1 MRSLAFVGDVHGS
14 VDALD
19 GILDSLRAEAVGHL
33 VFLGDYVNKG
43 MGSRSVLDRLIPMML
58 DGSATLLRGNHESE
72 LVRAVDTQDLRV
84 FLKMGG
90 AATVR
95 SYADGNVGPDVL
107 HDFLRAVPATHL
119 DAIRQM
125 PRRFHASGIIAQHE
139 PLGAM
144 VHRMLGKFAV
154 TAHRPVGTVPTIRS
168 RSAEIDTGCGD
179 EGGRLTAFL
188 WPSREYVQVDTAGA
202 RLTRDSPES

>member
-1 MRSLAFVGDVHGS
+1 MKRLAFVGDIHGS
-14 VDALD
+14 IEALD
-19 GILDSLRAEAVGHL
+19 GILDSLQAETLDHL

-43 MGSRSVLDRLIPMML
+43 EASKSVLDRLVPMMI
-58 DGSATLLRGNHESE
+58 DGSATLLLGNHEAE
-72 LVRAVDTQDLRV
+72 LLRAIDTRNLRV

-95 SYADGNVGPDVL
+95 SYVNGDVGPDVF
-107 HDFLRAVPATHL
+107 HDFRRAFPAAHL

-125 PRRFHASGIIAQHE
+125 PRRFRDSRVVAQHE
-139 PLGAM
+139 PLGRASSW
-144 VHRMLGKFAV
+144 VLGRFGV
-154 TAHRPVGTVPTIRS
+154 TAHRPAGTRPTIRS

-188 WPSREYVQVDTAGA
+188 WPSRDYIQVDHAGA
-202 RLTRDSPES
+202 RI